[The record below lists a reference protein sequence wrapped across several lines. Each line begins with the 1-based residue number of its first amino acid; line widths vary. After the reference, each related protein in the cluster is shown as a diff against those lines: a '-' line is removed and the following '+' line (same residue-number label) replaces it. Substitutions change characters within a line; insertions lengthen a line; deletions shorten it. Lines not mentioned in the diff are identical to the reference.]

1 MDLIVLKLPI
11 SMAISFCKSKQC
23 HVARYLLYV
32 YLHVFQAVS
41 VEYIWMEGSDDKNS
55 LRKFMEERGYT
66 VRAEVTDGNWASND
80 YIFVKKGFNEDVRL
94 PDIRTKE
101 GEIPDVD

>member
-1 MDLIVLKLPI
+1 MH
-11 SMAISFCKSKQC
+11 MTRETCN
-23 HVARYLLYV
+23 
-32 YLHVFQAVS
+32 FQALS
-41 VEYIWMEGSDDKNS
+41 VEYIWMEGNDDKNT

-80 YIFVKKGFNEDVRL
+80 YIFVKRGFNEDVKL
-94 PDIRTKE
+94 QNIHTEK